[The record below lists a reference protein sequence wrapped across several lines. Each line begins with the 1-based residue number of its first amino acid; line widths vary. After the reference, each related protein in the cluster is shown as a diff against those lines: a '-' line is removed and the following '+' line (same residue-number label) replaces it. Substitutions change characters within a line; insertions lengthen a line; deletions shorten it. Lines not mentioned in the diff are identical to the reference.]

1 MKENKGETM
10 GAYYDDNTLAEINHR
25 VDILDV
31 VADTVKLT
39 RKGDR
44 YWGLCPF
51 HAEKTPS
58 FSVTPG
64 KNMFYCFGCHAGGNL
79 FTYIMKRDGMDF
91 PEAVQMLA
99 SRAGIQLHH
108 TQVNKAVDRFR
119 RVVEVNKAA
128 ASWFQGILEEDPAAT
143 KARQYLAK
151 RHLKEDT
158 IKRFQLGYSPNEW
171 NRISNYLLGKGF
183 DLEWV
188 KESGLIK
195 RSKNGDAYYDLF
207 RDRVIF
213 PIFDYQGSIVGFGG
227 RTVEEALPKYLN
239 TPETE
244 VYVKRNHLFGL
255 YQARE
260 TIRKS
265 NQAILV
271 EGYMD
276 CLKLHQHDIQ
286 NAVASL
292 GTALTREQALLL
304 RRYSE
309 NILVLYDGDE
319 AGQRETLRAVE
330 ILAEQGLNVEV
341 LTLPGGLDPDDY
353 LDQYGKEEFLQYI
366 QNNRVSYI
374 EFKVKRSIAA
384 ENSLNL
390 QAKIRVINAVKPD
403 IGRLESTILRDN
415 YVKML
420 SRLLKIEE
428 NLILKEIESNI
439 GQRMQHPKNKSPVNR
454 DNIQY
459 GNYSMEEKILAN
471 MLQNSDIADT
481 IASQIGVQ
489 CFTSRHYNRLAA
501 ICYEMG
507 GDLQANPVAWQ
518 QAVQKEGLEA
528 LLARLESR
536 WHEGIRIN
544 DAELWYFI
552 RSVQRGRQKAK
563 WRKLHQRLDQLRNDG
578 GFHSVL
584 RLILD
589 LDTFLHQT
597 REGGIQ

>member
-1 MKENKGETM
+1 M
-10 GAYYDDNTLAEINHR
+10 GAYYDDNILAEINHR
-25 VDILDV
+25 LDIIDV
-31 VADTVKLT
+31 VADAVKLS

-51 HAEKTPS
+51 HDEKTPS

-79 FTYIMKRDGMDF
+79 FTYIMKRDGVDF
-91 PEAVQMLA
+91 PEAVQLLA
-99 SRAGIQLHH
+99 SRAGIQL
-108 TQVNKAVDRFR
+108 QSAQSNKTTDRFK

-128 ASWFQGILEEDPAAT
+128 AAWFQNTLEHEPAAA
-143 KARQYLAK
+143 KARNYL
-151 RHLKEDT
+151 
-158 IKRFQLGYSPNEW
+158 IKRKLDDRIIKGFQIGYALNDW
-171 NRISNYLLGKGF
+171 NRTINYLLSKGF
-183 DLEWV
+183 DQEWV

-195 RSKNGDAYYDLF
+195 RNKSGDSYYDLF

-213 PIFDYQGSIVGFGG
+213 PIFDYQGNIVGFGG
-227 RTVEEALPKYLN
+227 RTLEDALPKYLN

-244 VYVKRNHLFGL
+244 IYIKRNHLYGL

-260 TIRKS
+260 TIRKG

-276 CLKLHQHDIQ
+276 CLKLHQHGITQ
-286 NAVASL
+286 AVASL
-292 GTALTREQALLL
+292 GTAFTREQALLL
-304 RRYSE
+304 RRYTE

-330 ILAEQGLNVEV
+330 LLTEQDFNVEV
-341 LTLPGGLDPDDY
+341 LTLPAGLDPDDY

-374 EFKVKRSIAA
+374 EFKVKRALAA
-384 ENSLNL
+384 ENTLNL
-390 QAKIRVINAVKPD
+390 QAKIRVINAVKDD
-403 IGRLESTILRDN
+403 IGRLESNILRDS
-415 YVKML
+415 YIKLL

-428 NLILKEIESNI
+428 NLIIKEISSNN
-439 GQRMQHPKNKSPVNR
+439 GQRMQLPGNKSAANR
-454 DNIQY
+454 DNKQY

-471 MLQNSDIADT
+471 MLHNRDIAKI
-481 IASQIGVQ
+481 IASHIGVQ
-489 CFTSRHYNRLAA
+489 CFASRHYNRLAS
-501 ICYEMG
+501 ICYEMD
-507 GDLQANPVAWQ
+507 GDFTANPQVWQ
-518 QAVQKEGLEA
+518 EAAREEGLEA
-528 LLARLESR
+528 LLARLASR
-536 WHEGIRIN
+536 WDEGIRLN

-552 RSVQRGRQKAK
+552 RSVERQRHKAR
-563 WRKLHQRLDQLRNDG
+563 WRKLHQRLDQLHTDG
-578 GFHSVL
+578 GFNTVL

>member
-1 MKENKGETM
+1 M
-10 GAYYDDNTLAEINHR
+10 GTYYDENVLSEINHR
-25 VDILDV
+25 IDILDV
-31 VADTVKLT
+31 VSESVKLS

-79 FTYIMKRDGMDF
+79 FTYVMKRDGLEF
-91 PEAVQMLA
+91 PEAVQLLA
-99 SRAGIQLHH
+99 SRAGVQLQS
-108 TQVNKAVDRFR
+108 TQFNKGVDRFK

-128 ASWFQGILEEDPAAT
+128 AAWFQGGLEEASAA
-143 KARQYLAK
+143 KARQYLLK
-151 RHLKEDT
+151 RRLDEET
-158 IKRFQLGYSPNEW
+158 VKRFQVGYAPNEW
-171 NRISNYLLGKGF
+171 NRVSNYLLGKGF
-183 DLEWV
+183 DQEWV

-195 RSKNGDAYYDLF
+195 RNKSGDAYYDLF
-207 RDRVIF
+207 RDRIIF
-213 PIFDYQGSIVGFGG
+213 PIFDYQGNIVGFGG
-227 RTVEEALPKYLN
+227 RILEDQVPKYLN

-244 VYVKRNHLFGL
+244 VYVKRHHLYGL

-260 TIRKS
+260 AVRKE
-265 NQAILV
+265 NQVILV

-276 CLKLHQHDIQ
+276 CLKLHQHGV
-286 NAVASL
+286 NYAVASL
-292 GTALTREQALLL
+292 GTALTREQTQLL
-304 RRYSE
+304 RRYAE
-309 NILVLYDGDE
+309 NVLVLYDGDE

-330 ILAEQGLNVEV
+330 LLAEQGFNVEV
-341 LTLPGGLDPDDY
+341 LTLPAGQDPDDF
-353 LDQYGKEEFLQYI
+353 LDEHGKEEFLQYI

-390 QAKIRVINAVKPD
+390 QAKIRVINAVKDD
-403 IGRLESTILRDN
+403 IKSLESGILRDN
-415 YVKML
+415 YTKML

-428 NLILKEIESNI
+428 NLILKEIE
-439 GQRMQHPKNKSPVNR
+439 GHTGPRKQYLKNKSPVNR

-471 MLQNSDIADT
+471 MLHNRDIAEI
-481 IASQIGVQ
+481 IASNIGLE
-489 CFTSRHYNRLAA
+489 CFSSRHYNRLAA
-501 ICYEMG
+501 ICYEMYG
-507 GDLQANPVAWQ
+507 FSGTHSLELQ
-518 QAVQKEGLEA
+518 QAVQGEGLEA
-528 LLARLESR
+528 LLARLDIR
-536 WHEGIRIN
+536 WDEGFRLN

-552 RSVQRGRQKAK
+552 RGVQRQRYRAR
-563 WRKLHQRLDQLRNDG
+563 WRNLHQRLEHLRNDG
-578 GFHSVL
+578 GFHTVL

>member
-1 MKENKGETM
+1 M

>member
-1 MKENKGETM
+1 MS
-10 GAYYDDNTLAEINHR
+10 AYFDDNTLTEINLR
-25 VDILDV
+25 LDILDV
-31 VADTVKLT
+31 VAETVKMS

-51 HAEKTPS
+51 HGEKTPS

-79 FTYIMKRDGMDF
+79 FTYIMKRDGVDF
-91 PEAVQMLA
+91 PEAVHMLA
-99 SRAGIQLHH
+99 SRAGIPLQS
-108 TQVNKAVDRFR
+108 TPSNKGADRFK

-128 ASWFQGILEEDPAAT
+128 AAWYQDILEHEPAAAP
-143 KARQYLAK
+143 ARRYLTR
-151 RHLKEDT
+151 RHLTKD
-158 IKRFQLGYSPNEW
+158 IIMRFQLGYSCHEW
-171 NRISNYLLGKGF
+171 NRISNYLLNKGF
-183 DLEWV
+183 DQEWV

-195 RSKNGDAYYDLF
+195 RSKNGDSYYDLF
-207 RDRVIF
+207 RERVIF
-213 PIFDYQGSIVGFGG
+213 PIFDYHGNIVGFGG
-227 RTVEEALPKYLN
+227 RTLEDAVPKYLN

-244 VYVKRNHLFGL
+244 IYVKRNHLYGL
-255 YQARE
+255 YQARDAM
-260 TIRKS
+260 RKS

-276 CLKLHQHDIQ
+276 CLKLHQHGFT

-304 RRYSE
+304 RRYTE

-319 AGQRETLRAVE
+319 AGQRETLRAVQL
-330 ILAEQGLNVEV
+330 LAEQNFNVEV
-341 LTLPGGLDPDDY
+341 LSLPEGLDPDDF
-353 LDQYGKEEFLQYI
+353 LDQHGKEELLQYI

-374 EFKVKRSIAA
+374 EFKVKKAIDA
-384 ENSLNL
+384 ENILDL
-390 QAKIRVINAVKPD
+390 QAKIRVINAVKGD
-403 IGRLESTILRDN
+403 IVRLESSILRDN
-415 YVKML
+415 HIKLL
-420 SRLLKIEE
+420 SRQLKIEE
-428 NLILKEIESNI
+428 NLILKEVESNI
-439 GQRMQHPKNKSPVNR
+439 GQLARHPGNKSQVNR

-471 MLQNSDIADT
+471 MLHDRDIANT
-481 IASQIGVQ
+481 IVSQIGLQ
-489 CFTSRHYNRLAA
+489 CFTSKHYNRLAA
-501 ICYEMG
+501 ICYEMD
-507 GDLQANPVAWQ
+507 GDLGANPGVWQ
-518 QAVQKEGLEA
+518 QIAQEEGLET

-536 WHEGIRIN
+536 WHEGIHIN
-544 DAELWYFI
+544 DAELWFFI
-552 RSVQRGRQKAK
+552 RYVERQRHKAK
-563 WRKLHQRLDQLRNDG
+563 WRELHQRLDQLRDDG

>member
-1 MKENKGETM
+1 M

-128 ASWFQGILEEDPAAT
+128 ASWFQGILEEDPAAA